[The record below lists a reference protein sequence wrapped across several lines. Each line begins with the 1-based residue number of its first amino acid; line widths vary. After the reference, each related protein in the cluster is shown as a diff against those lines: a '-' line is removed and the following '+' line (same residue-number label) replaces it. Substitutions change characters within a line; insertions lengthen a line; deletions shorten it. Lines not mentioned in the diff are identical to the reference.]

1 MYSYIPRTRYIE
13 RAGPFIGKQLI
24 KVITGQRRVGKSYL
38 LYHLMDEVQE
48 QHPGCNIIHIDKE
61 KAAFDFIRDYR
72 SLLDYIT
79 KNKKE
84 GLNAVFIDEIQ
95 DIEQFEKALRD
106 LYSDPAYDLYCT
118 GSNAK
123 MLSGE
128 LSTLLSGRFVEIEVH
143 SLSYPEFLIFHK
155 TKDSDESLARYL
167 EIGGLPNLIHLDLVD
182 HVVKDYLSS
191 IHTTIIYKDVLRR
204 HSIRNITF
212 LENLVQYL
220 AGNIGNIFSAKKISD
235 YLKSQQVN
243 IAPNTVL
250 DYLGY
255 LCNAYIIHKVPRANV
270 VGKKVFEVGEKY
282 YFEDLGIRNSISG
295 YNPADIGGMI
305 ENAIYT
311 HLRYLGY
318 HVKVGVSGNK
328 EIDFVAEREN
338 ERIYIQASYLLHS
351 DATIER
357 EFGNL
362 LNIKDNYPKFVVS
375 MDQFTGGNS
384 YKGIQHLHL
393 RDFLSETRFLI

>member
-1 MYSYIPRTRYIE
+1 MNSYIPRNRYIE

-24 KVITGQRRVGKSYL
+24 KVITGQRRVGKSYFML
-38 LYHLMDEVQE
+38 QLMDEVKAYR
-48 QHPGCNIIHIDKE
+48 PGCNIIYIDKE
-61 KAAFDFIRDYR
+61 KAAFDFIQNFKD
-72 SLLDYIT
+72 LLDYI
-79 KNKKE
+79 KNSKKE

-95 DIEQFEKALRD
+95 DIDQFERALRD
-106 LYSDPAYDLYCT
+106 LYSDPEYDLYCT

-128 LSTLLSGRFVEIEVH
+128 LSTLLSGRYIEIEIH
-143 SLSYPEFLIFHK
+143 ALSYPEFLIFHAMED
-155 TKDSDESLARYL
+155 TDESLARYL

-191 IHTTIIYKDVLRR
+191 IHTTILYKDVLKR
-204 HSIRNITF
+204 HPIRNITF

-255 LCNAYIIHKVPRANV
+255 LCNAYIIHKVPRAEV
-270 VGKKVFEVGEKY
+270 VGKKIFEVGEKY
-282 YFEDLGIRNSISG
+282 YFEDLGIRNRISG
-295 YNPADIGGMI
+295 YNPADIGGII
-305 ENAIYT
+305 ENAVYA

-318 HVKVGVSGNK
+318 QVHVGVLGKK
-328 EIDFVAEREN
+328 EIDFIAEREN
-338 ERIYIQASYLLHS
+338 ERIYIQACYLLHS
-351 DATIER
+351 EATIQR

-375 MDQFTGGNS
+375 MDQFSGGNS
-384 YKGIQHLHL
+384 YKGIQHKHL
-393 RDFLSETRFLI
+393 RDFLSGETP